1 MPLRL
6 YLARIYSVLVAL
18 DVIFL
23 TLLLLQ
29 LLLLFSSLLSSW
41 FWLLLFCCCHHCCYC
56 CYCLHSLFSVV
67 SMDVTPSIIV
77 FSRQMI
83 DWSGYSQRGF
93 EIMIEIATS
102 SSSCGA
108 SFRRRSWSHAGF
120 GEVSRGGSE
129 LMMSASR
136 RRQSQVLARSM
147 SCTVD
152 RICMSLTRSFHRNKS
167 DRVQT

>member
-102 SSSCGA
+102 SSSSSSSCGA
-108 SFRRRSWSHAGF
+108 PFRRRRRSHAGF

-147 SCTVD
+147 SCTVGWN
-152 RICMSLTRSFHRNKS
+152 CM
-167 DRVQT
+167 